1 MNVFCLKQ
9 GQGFEVLG
17 GTILLEFPLSVA
29 PPPPPPPPAGVV
41 INVNNM

>member
-17 GTILLEFPLSVA
+17 GTILLEFPLSA
-29 PPPPPPPPAGVV
+29 PPPPAGVV